1 MLTITGKLKQ
11 FTSPDDRGMLD
22 AIMRKEL
29 YHYNAVHNDCKNVID
44 LLWQITNDVKSKAE
58 ITITYIKMN
67 RTEITR
73 RLLPAAIMFSEYYF
87 YLIAFHMVDGKM
99 EKRFYRLDRI
109 ISVVEHRNRELPD
122 MKYDEGELRKYNQY
136 MFPGERIKVLF
147 EFTGL
152 SVQAILDKLPTA
164 KVIDVKDG
172 KSIIEA
178 EVYGDGIKMFLLS
191 QGSWVKVL
199 SPPNLVNEIK
209 CEIVNLLNIYS

>member
-1 MLTITGKLKQ
+1 
-11 FTSPDDRGMLD
+11 
-22 AIMRKEL
+22 
-29 YHYNAVHNDCKNVID
+29 
-44 LLWQITNDVKSKAE
+44 
-58 ITITYIKMN
+58 
-67 RTEITR
+67 
-73 RLLPAAIMFSEYYF
+73 
-87 YLIAFHMVDGKM
+87 
-99 EKRFYRLDRI
+99 
-109 ISVVEHRNRELPD
+109 